1 MAPEQLE
8 GSVDARA
15 DQFAFAAALWEALHG
30 ELPYAG
36 DSAAAK
42 AVAARRGELRAPSR
56 RVPERVTAALRRALS
71 GRAGDRFGSMHAL
84 LAALALAPI
93 RRWRLAIAAGAIAA
107 AAAAVAVIGVAAH
120 RPDRPAGR
128 APTLA
133 EIRALDDPAEVLRAL
148 DALDDAQLAT
158 PEARQLAHAAAVR
171 GPATSLDEPAPITAL
186 ALAEGRLYSAS
197 AAGIAIR
204 DLGTG
209 QTRRLPAIPAEVRAL
224 RVAGDHLL
232 ALVRDGLARVPLDGG
247 AASPVVGCVTVSTG
261 TVAATASADLR
272 YLACPRG
279 SEGVDIVDLAGV
291 THLRLALDQWVG
303 FASDGRGLVL
313 RDGSFEIVDLETA
326 KPVAVRPAAD
336 VRAAAASGD
345 LCAIATGAQLVI
357 WNIASGAAAE
367 VALARV
373 DHLAIAGA
381 SIVAASEHEVVVLDP
396 AGTREQRWTTDGAVR
411 ALHATRGAA
420 GLRVL
425 LEEPTGLV
433 LKDVGRDRELVLP
446 GAVSAV
452 AGPDG
457 DAIAVA
463 NGTRL
468 RLWHTELV
476 APWSMRVPVTV
487 IRSAAAFQTSYDGRW
502 AAYGDGPSL
511 HIVDLPTRAVRV
523 LATPHPASITFSPDD
538 RRLVVVDDDGGIR
551 TWTTDRLDA
560 PRELGRVDGPLG
572 FLRVA
577 NDGALQVR
585 LKDGPIT
592 ALDGVRPCGPDRV
605 LATSMHHALLRT
617 GELTSLCDVATGARL
632 PLAIPG
638 SGRFAM
644 DDHQVIAT
652 DGGRARLFELPTGR
666 PIALPEVRVELAW
679 LDASRV
685 IATLPDGTGVLL
697 PARSIAPV
705 ELAGSRGAEVFQSF
719 GDHIAGK
726 AGHDLVVWDVREP
739 TVRRLAGRIASDHAV
754 RVFWSDAARSV
765 LTLTMPTMRYPPPDL
780 QLDIWP
786 TEAASP
792 AEIRRWAAIARG
804 ASR

>member
-1 MAPEQLE
+1 M
-8 GSVDARA
+8 
-15 DQFAFAAALWEALHG
+15 
-30 ELPYAG
+30 
-36 DSAAAK
+36 
-42 AVAARRGELRAPSR
+42 
-56 RVPERVTAALRRALS
+56 
-71 GRAGDRFGSMHAL
+71 
-84 LAALALAPI
+84 
-93 RRWRLAIAAGAIAA
+93 
-107 AAAAVAVIGVAAH
+107 
-120 RPDRPAGR
+120 
-128 APTLA
+128 
-133 EIRALDDPAEVLRAL
+133 
-148 DALDDAQLAT
+148 
-158 PEARQLAHAAAVR
+158 
-171 GPATSLDEPAPITAL
+171 
-186 ALAEGRLYSAS
+186 
-197 AAGIAIR
+197 
-204 DLGTG
+204 
-209 QTRRLPAIPAEVRAL
+209 
-224 RVAGDHLL
+224 
-232 ALVRDGLARVPLDGG
+232 
-247 AASPVVGCVTVSTG
+247 
-261 TVAATASADLR
+261 
-272 YLACPRG
+272 
-279 SEGVDIVDLAGV
+279 
-291 THLRLALDQWVG
+291 
-303 FASDGRGLVL
+303 
-313 RDGSFEIVDLETA
+313 
-326 KPVAVRPAAD
+326 
-336 VRAAAASGD
+336 
-345 LCAIATGAQLVI
+345 
-357 WNIASGAAAE
+357 
-367 VALARV
+367 
-373 DHLAIAGA
+373 
-381 SIVAASEHEVVVLDP
+381 
-396 AGTREQRWTTDGAVR
+396 
-411 ALHATRGAA
+411 
-420 GLRVL
+420 
-425 LEEPTGLV
+425 
-433 LKDVGRDRELVLP
+433 
-446 GAVSAV
+446 
-452 AGPDG
+452 
-457 DAIAVA
+457 
-463 NGTRL
+463 
-468 RLWHTELV
+468 
-476 APWSMRVPVTV
+476 
-487 IRSAAAFQTSYDGRW
+487 
-502 AAYGDGPSL
+502 
-511 HIVDLPTRAVRV
+511 
-523 LATPHPASITFSPDD
+523 
-538 RRLVVVDDDGGIR
+538 VDDDGGIR